1 MEGVCSAQV
10 HAQNKHSGDDR
21 DAMKKNI
28 FCLALGAMLFALC
41 FSAEA
46 QEPKVYCVGE
56 THIQGRLLA
65 ELCEFSMADLQSK
78 SLSLSGWLILMREV
92 FMIDVEKALLDP
104 GLVFKT
110 PGEVVANN
118 ELTRAQKIEILR
130 RWEYDVR
137 ELQVADEEGM
147 QGPEPVTDRKSVV

>member
-1 MEGVCSAQV
+1 
-10 HAQNKHSGDDR
+10 
-21 DAMKKNI
+21 
-28 FCLALGAMLFALC
+28 
-41 FSAEA
+41 
-46 QEPKVYCVGE
+46 
-56 THIQGRLLA
+56 
-65 ELCEFSMADLQSK
+65 
-78 SLSLSGWLILMREV
+78 MREV

-110 PGEVVANN
+110 PGEVLANN

-147 QGPEPVTDRKSVV
+147 EGPEPVTLDAVLDALRTLGAPEDTENSAPTKQGGS

>member
-1 MEGVCSAQV
+1 
-10 HAQNKHSGDDR
+10 
-21 DAMKKNI
+21 
-28 FCLALGAMLFALC
+28 
-41 FSAEA
+41 
-46 QEPKVYCVGE
+46 
-56 THIQGRLLA
+56 
-65 ELCEFSMADLQSK
+65 
-78 SLSLSGWLILMREV
+78 MREV

-110 PGEVVANN
+110 PGEVLANN

-147 QGPEPVTDRKSVV
+147 EGPEPVTLDAVLDALRTLGAPEDTDIRPRQSKEEANPDDSCSEKNPF